1 MHVSTTEQPV
11 GCTVLGLF
19 LGPVGLGSWGLG
31 SLGLYTSIGNF
42 TSIPQAPEV
51 PEVPDQI
58 PVSSNFYHRHGIRFD
73 STALSNRF
81 HPILSISILATCV
94 RPCRHS
100 KRKASTSVEG
110 NESIWELITVFLQS
124 TEKRISTRNP
134 NGPSGGRHL
143 IQDAAEEERKRR
155 APNV

>member
-1 MHVSTTEQPV
+1 MGV
-11 GCTVLGLF
+11 GV
-19 LGPVGLGSWGLG
+19 WGLWDC
-31 SLGLYTSIGNF
+31 
-42 TSIPQAPEV
+42 IPALAILPASHKLQRSQ
-51 PEVPDQI
+51 VPDQI

>member
-1 MHVSTTEQPV
+1 MHVQPNNLWVVLFWDFFWDLWDLGV
-11 GCTVLGLF
+11 GV
-19 LGPVGLGSWGLG
+19 WGLWDC
-31 SLGLYTSIGNF
+31 
-42 TSIPQAPEV
+42 IPALAIILPASHKLQRSQ
-51 PEVPDQI
+51 VPDQI

-110 NESIWELITVFLQS
+110 NKSIWEPITVL
-124 TEKRISTRNP
+124 
-134 NGPSGGRHL
+134 
-143 IQDAAEEERKRR
+143 
-155 APNV
+155 